1 MALITCPEC
10 GNAVS
15 DNAKVCP
22 HCGRALKSSPA
33 IPVLLGISCLLAI
46 LVIAFFLPSY
56 LNPET
61 VSQATEFHIPYLIS
75 LIIGSISLVSAVLGF
90 VNMKYKRKA
99 LAIVSIACSI
109 ACFALLA
116 YGFTLTT
123 EFFLLVPFILGAA
136 VLTLVASCLSLKT
149 L

>member
-56 LNPET
+56 LNPAT

-90 VNMKYKRKA
+90 VNMKCKRRA

>member
-10 GNAVS
+10 GSAVS

-56 LNPET
+56 LNLET

-75 LIIGSISLVSAVLGF
+75 LIIGSISLVSAILGF
-90 VNMKYKRKA
+90 VNMKCKRRA
-99 LAIVSIACSI
+99 LAIVSIVCSI
-109 ACFALLA
+109 VCFALLA

-123 EFFLLVPFILGAA
+123 QFFLLVPFILGAA